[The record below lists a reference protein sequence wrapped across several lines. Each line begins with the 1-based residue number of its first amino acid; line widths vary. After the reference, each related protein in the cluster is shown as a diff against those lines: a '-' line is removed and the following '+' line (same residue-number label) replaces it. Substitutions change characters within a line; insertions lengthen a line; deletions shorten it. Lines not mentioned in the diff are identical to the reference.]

1 MAKRLFIGSL
11 PYSVTSAQLEELFSK
26 SGKVESVNVIID
38 RFSGQGKGFA
48 FVEMVTEEDAQK
60 AIKDLNG
67 YSLDGRTIVVNEARP
82 QEDRPR
88 GGSGFGGGGGNRD
101 SNRGG
106 YQRGGGG
113 GKRW

>member
-11 PYSVTSAQLEELFSK
+11 PYSVTSAQLEELFAK
-26 SGKVESVNVIID
+26 AGKVDSVNVIID

-48 FVEMVTEEDAQK
+48 FVEMATEEDAQK
-60 AIKDLNG
+60 AIKELNG

-88 GGSGFGGGGGNRD
+88 SGGFGGGGGNRD
-101 SNRGG
+101 NNRGG
-106 YQRGGGG
+106 YQRGG
-113 GKRW
+113 KRW

>member
-60 AIKDLNG
+60 AVKELNG
-67 YSLDGRTIVVNEARP
+67 YSMDGRTIVVNEARP
-82 QEDRPR
+82 REDRPYQ
-88 GGSGFGGGGGNRD
+88 GGQGGQGGGG
-101 SNRGG
+101 
-106 YQRGGGG
+106 QRNNSYSRPN
-113 GKRW
+113 KRW